1 MDKRLE
7 EAKDEASRRINLLVD
22 SVCEAYGV
30 DYHGL
35 ADMLEI
41 DRGWFTRYRKQGISA
56 WHYSE
61 VVNLVELA
69 SNVGKKRLFKWV
81 FDEIDNAIDEGHREE
96 RENI

>member
-41 DRGWFTRYRKQGISA
+41 DRGWFTRYRKQGIGA
-56 WHYSE
+56 WHYSH
-61 VVNLVELA
+61 VMKLVELA
-69 SNVGKKRLFKWV
+69 ANVGGYRIFKWI
-81 FDEIDNAIDEGHREE
+81 FDEVDNAIDEGHRAE